1 MKGMHINILYEDNH
15 LLIVEKPINIAVQG
29 DHSGD
34 KSVLEYL
41 KDFIKKR
48 DNKPGNVFLA
58 LVHRL
63 DRPVGGVLVCAKTS
77 KAASRL
83 ANTLRLR
90 QVERTYLAI
99 VHQPKPNVNE
109 TWTDYL
115 WKDRR
120 QNLVYSV
127 SKNKK
132 GSQKAIAHYQTLEV
146 NDHYQL
152 GLMKV
157 QLNTG
162 RSHQI
167 RVQLSARQSPIW
179 ADHRYG
185 RMTFEEVGQQIA
197 LWSYCVS
204 FKHPTQDRL
213 IKVSCPPPQN
223 KAPWRYFNINT
234 AKRST

>member
-1 MKGMHINILYEDNH
+1 MHINILYEDNH
-15 LLIVEKPINIAVQG
+15 LLVVEKPVNIAVQG
-29 DHSGD
+29 DQSRD
-34 KSVLEYL
+34 KCVLDYL

-90 QVERTYLAI
+90 QMERSYLAI
-99 VHQPKPNVNE
+99 VHSPNRSVDE
-109 TWTDYL
+109 KWTDYL
-115 WKDRR
+115 WKDR
-120 QNLVYSV
+120 QKNLVYSV

-132 GSQKAIAHYQTLEV
+132 GSQKATAHYETLESLL
-146 NDHYQL
+146 NRHL
-152 GLMKV
+152 SLMKV

-167 RVQLSARQSPIW
+167 RVQLSSRNCPIW

-185 RMTFEEVGQQIA
+185 RMTKEETGEQIA
-197 LWSYCVS
+197 LWAYSVS
-204 FKHPTQDRL
+204 FKHPIRDE
-213 IKVSCPPPQN
+213 IIHVICPPPKN
-223 KAPWRYFNINT
+223 KAPWKYFNIDAIKN
-234 AKRST
+234 RPS